1 MGGRTAGI
9 TAATLLA
16 LLLLSSTTAQ
26 ATPLPVSEVSID
38 GDVDLNNRVRYAF
51 QTVPDS
57 AKYDIYYSDE
67 SFNNLTEIVPTA
79 SSVAGFPDAWIF
91 VSEDPADDPS
101 IQETLKFFRCWWS
114 LTTIPEDLATD
125 FQLEEDWFEP
135 TFSTGMPVVPPDAI
149 SVVCDLPGIVRG
161 QEVYVATVAI
171 GEDGSSAE
179 EGLAV
184 LSAITTAES
193 ERPPDPDMT
202 PVYIAIG
209 VIVGGLCLTA
219 LVLYFLSPSRRE
231 RSGYLFILPAILL
244 LATLTFYPVGYGIY
258 LSFTDESAENY
269 GEGEFVGL
277 DNYELL
283 FSDERDYDGDG
294 DPGFWR
300 TFTFTLI
307 WTFGCVIMHMLLGVL
322 FAMLLESGIIGKVAW
337 RTILLIPW
345 AVPGYISVIMW
356 RGMLNRFGWVN
367 GILTS
372 DIDYLGLDS
381 WAKFSVIF
389 VNIWMGFSFMTM
401 TTSGALAGI
410 PRDMYEAANI
420 DGVGRY
426 HRFRHLTLP
435 QLMPALVPLSLLGMI
450 WTFNLFH
457 VIFLMTGGGPDR
469 FYGEPGVTDILVT
482 FVYDV
487 AFIDG
492 EYGLGAAWSVI
503 IFLMLIVFSTA
514 YLLVTKAGE
523 VDG

>member
-1 MGGRTAGI
+1 M
-9 TAATLLA
+9 
-16 LLLLSSTTAQ
+16 
-26 ATPLPVSEVSID
+26 
-38 GDVDLNNRVRYAF
+38 
-51 QTVPDS
+51 
-57 AKYDIYYSDE
+57 
-67 SFNNLTEIVPTA
+67 
-79 SSVAGFPDAWIF
+79 
-91 VSEDPADDPS
+91 
-101 IQETLKFFRCWWS
+101 
-114 LTTIPEDLATD
+114 
-125 FQLEEDWFEP
+125 
-135 TFSTGMPVVPPDAI
+135 
-149 SVVCDLPGIVRG
+149 
-161 QEVYVATVAI
+161 
-171 GEDGSSAE
+171 
-179 EGLAV
+179 
-184 LSAITTAES
+184 
-193 ERPPDPDMT
+193 
-202 PVYIAIG
+202 
-209 VIVGGLCLTA
+209 
-219 LVLYFLSPSRRE
+219 
-231 RSGYLFILPAILL
+231 PAILL

-372 DIDYLGLDS
+372 DIDYLGLDN

-426 HRFRHLTLP
+426 HRFRYLTLP

-514 YLLVTKAGE
+514 YLVVTKAGE